1 MRMTVPTPLGDIAV
15 RCLAEPVGPTGPGRG
30 PDRAEAPA
38 LLLLHANPG
47 DGRDFDAVLPAL
59 ADRHRTYVVDWPG
72 YGGSTARDPERVTP
86 EGLVAVAE
94 RVIDVLAARHGV
106 RRIAVLGN
114 SVGGYVACRLAQ
126 GPRAAAVTALVL
138 VDPAGFTRHTALTRW
153 FCREVMGRPVRARRL
168 VVPLARVYLGRL
180 GSPSARETYARTRQL
195 PYEERRLAVHCAI
208 WRALADPGFG
218 LADPAGLDLPILL
231 LWGSRDPVVPAL
243 LDGRRARRALPARAS
258 SVLLPTGHEPYN
270 ERPGLFLRH
279 VLPFLD
285 DPGAVAPSRVRSP
298 SRPRGR

>member
-15 RCLAEPVGPTGPGRG
+15 RCLAEPVGPTRTRRVPSR
-30 PDRAEAPA
+30 EQAPA

-86 EGLVAVAE
+86 EGLVEVAR
-94 RVIDVLAARHGV
+94 RVVRVLAERHGV

-126 GPRAAAVTALVL
+126 RPCAATVSALVL
-138 VDPAGFTRHTALTRW
+138 VAPAGFTRHSAATRW
-153 FCREVMGRPVRARRL
+153 FCREVMGRPARARRL
-168 VVPLARVYLGRL
+168 AAPLARACLGRL
-180 GSPSARETYARTRQL
+180 GTPSSRQTYARACRL
-195 PYEERRLAVHCAI
+195 PHEERRLAVHCAL
-208 WRALADPGFG
+208 WRALADPGAELTG
-218 LADPAGLDLPILL
+218 LAALDLPVLL
-231 LWGSRDPVVPAL
+231 LWGRRDPVVPAL
-243 LDGRRARRALPARAS
+243 LDGRRALRRLPATTS

-285 DPGAVAPSRVRSP
+285 DPGAAGPSRVRSP
-298 SRPRGR
+298 SRRRGR